1 MTTPE
6 PQPQTP
12 DNHIPRPH
20 TPCSDGDGR
29 STADTDAHDGGR
41 AAAGEGQLRVQAAR
55 LWIARHRPY
64 YAEALFSCPI
74 TYTTAIE
81 GFAIDPQ
88 WRIYINPHTAA
99 ALTTEEVAGSLV
111 HELNHALRAH
121 PERAQRAS
129 VPDGHHTAWNIAA
142 DCEINDDLRSD
153 GLARRDGVV
162 YPADMGLQPG
172 QLTEQYYQQLLQNAQ
187 TIEIPVI
194 CCESA
199 SRGPTGPNQPAGQP
213 GLTQARKQQLRR
225 HTAQAVL
232 GHQND
237 HGHWSVSKGLARWA
251 QTTTAQTA
259 DWRRILAAALRRG
272 LNRQPGTGDWTYTRP
287 PRRPDDGPIIR
298 PGTNRPTAHIAVVID
313 TSGSMTRKDHQQA
326 LSETQA
332 ILKQAV
338 PGQAIHVYSY
348 DTEAHTAQTVFN
360 TSQIQLVGG
369 GGTDMSAA
377 IETAAETKP
386 RPAIIIV
393 ITDGYTDWP
402 PTRPPANHSTVIAV
416 LTDPDTHHAVPP
428 WITHITAT
436 GP

>member
-12 DNHIPRPH
+12 NNTHGSG
-20 TPCSDGDGR
+20 TPCSDSDGHITARAEAQHDGR
-29 STADTDAHDGGR
+29 AG
-41 AAAGEGQLRVQAAR
+41 AGEGRLRVQAAR
-55 LWIARHRPY
+55 LWITRHRPY
-64 YAEALFSCPI
+64 YADALFSCPI
-74 TYTTAIE
+74 TYTAGIE
-81 GFAIDPQ
+81 GFAIDGD
-88 WRIYINPHTAA
+88 WRIFINPHTAA
-99 ALTTEEVAGSLV
+99 NLTTEEVAGSLV

-153 GLARRDGVV
+153 GLARREGVV

-172 QLTEQYYQQLLQNAQ
+172 QLAEQYYQQLLQNAH

-199 SRGPTGPNQPAGQP
+199 SRGPAGPNQPAGQP

-225 HTAQAVL
+225 NTAQAVL

-237 HGHWSVSKGLARWA
+237 HGHWSVTEGLARWA

-272 LNRQPGTGDWTYTRP
+272 LQRTPGAGDWTYTRP

-298 PGTNRPTAHIAVVID
+298 PGTNRPAAHIAVVID
-313 TSGSMTRKDHQQA
+313 TSGSMNRKDHEKA
-326 LSETQA
+326 IAETQA
-332 ILKQAV
+332 ILKQTAT
-338 PGQAIHVYSY
+338 GQPIAVYSC
-348 DTEAHTAQTVFN
+348 DTQAHTAQTVFN

-369 GGTDMSAA
+369 GGTDMAA
-377 IETAAETKP
+377 GIATAAETKP

-393 ITDGYTDWP
+393 ITDGYTPWP
-402 PTRPPANHSTVIAV
+402 PTRPPQNHATVIAV
-416 LTDPDTHHAVPP
+416 LTDPDTRQTVPP
-428 WITHITAT
+428 WITPITT
-436 GP
+436 TDP